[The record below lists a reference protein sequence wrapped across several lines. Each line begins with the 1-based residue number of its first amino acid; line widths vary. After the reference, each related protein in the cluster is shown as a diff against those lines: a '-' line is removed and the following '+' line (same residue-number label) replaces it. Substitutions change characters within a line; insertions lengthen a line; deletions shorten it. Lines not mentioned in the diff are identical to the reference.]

1 MKKVERVIKT
11 WLRERGVRF
20 GKTTSPE
27 RLDGFFKLIRPVTT
41 NHELVRIG
49 KKADGG
55 YLLPNDFSGINVCF
69 SPGVSL
75 EVHFEVALAKMGIKS
90 YLADYSVDF
99 PPIRNPMFD
108 FEKKFLGMEN
118 DAIHTTL
125 ESWVNSKAGNDE
137 KDMILQMDIE
147 GCEYE
152 VLFDTSNELLNR
164 FRIIIIE
171 FHKLDALLDKFGYQI
186 ITTAFR
192 KLLKQFDVVHIHP
205 NNNSSPVGYKK
216 YEIPPDM
223 EFTFLR
229 KDRITQ
235 RAFTS
240 SFPHE
245 LDAKNMETK
254 SDLFLPSCWYHDE
267 ARGRTRSTG
276 TRPKIV
282 SHS

>member
-1 MKKVERVIKT
+1 MKNFERFIKK
-11 WLRERGVRF
+11 WLREQGVCF
-20 GKTTSPE
+20 GKITAPKQ
-27 RLDGFFKLIRPVTT
+27 LDNFLNLIRPVTT

-49 KKADGG
+49 EKADGG
-55 YLLPNDFSGINVCF
+55 YLLPNDFGGINLCF

-108 FEKKFLGMEN
+108 FEKKFIGMEN

-125 ESWVNSKAGNDE
+125 ETWVNSKAGKDE
-137 KDMILQMDIE
+137 QDMILQMDIE

-152 VLFDTSNELLNR
+152 VIFDTSNELLKR

-171 FHKLDALLDKFGYQI
+171 FHKLDSLLDKFGYQI
-186 ITTAFR
+186 INTAFR
-192 KLLKQFDVVHIHP
+192 KLLKHFDVVHIHP
-205 NNNSSPVGYKK
+205 NNNSSPIGYKK

-235 RAFTS
+235 RAFTA
-240 SFPHE
+240 SFPHT
-245 LDAKNMETK
+245 LDERNIGTK
-254 SDLFLPSCWYHDE
+254 SDLFLPSCWYQLE
-267 ARGRTRSTG
+267 SSPSG
-276 TRPKIV
+276 
-282 SHS
+282 